1 MKKLVLV
8 LAILMVLPAAA
19 FGIQYDL
26 MNDGN
31 MEDVTGQA
39 GVSILFDD
47 IQLFLNIERIAWL
60 DCDGFDTAGTYDS
73 FNCTGDGGALGLQN
87 FQLDVLEIN
96 AITRTDGDADGSPN
110 GEIDLQSASCG
121 SLDLNWD
128 YGDTTVF
135 DTGCAIATGYSF
147 NQLGTFA
154 LQTKGLN
161 NYDQDVNNGSGAIA
175 FSALT
180 IDATS
185 QLPAL
190 TEQYTNNEGAETNV
204 GGVLIGIPTMEI
216 YIPNMTLTPAFYN
229 LADQTAADNDVDGD
243 DDVFGDS
250 ANFGTIE
257 MSGITF
263 TTLSGWIEI
272 APH

>member
-31 MEDVTGQA
+31 MEEVTGQA
-39 GVSILFDD
+39 GVSIMFDD
-47 IQLFLNIERIAWL
+47 IQLFLNIERIAWI
-60 DCDGFDTAGTYDS
+60 DCDGYECGTNTDNAG
-73 FNCTGDGGALGLQN
+73 AVGLQN
-87 FQLDVLEIN
+87 FQLDVVEIN

-110 GEIDLQSASCG
+110 GEIDLQSTTCG
-121 SLDLNWD
+121 DLDLNWD
-128 YGDTTVF
+128 YGDTTQL
-135 DTGCAIATGYSF
+135 TGSCAIATGY
-147 NQLGTFA
+147 GTIGTA
-154 LQTKGLN
+154 VQSLGLN
-161 NYDQDVNNGSGAIA
+161 NYDQDANTGSGAIEYA
-175 FSALT
+175 ALT

-190 TEQYTNNEGAETNV
+190 SEQYRNNADDADINI

-216 YIPNMTLTPAFYN
+216 YIPNMVLTPAFYN
-229 LADQTAADNDVDGD
+229 VDGAEAANND
-243 DDVFGDS
+243 ANGDQDGGEFGFGDS

-263 TTLSGWIEI
+263 TTLSGWLEI